1 MLADLLCMRGMELL
15 VAAGRTVELAEMEH
29 FTGGATLQRFL
40 AADPAAR
47 GRVYSVS
54 FAAGAA
60 THWHTHSD
68 VQLLY
73 IVTGRCTAQV
83 WGEPPVVAAAGDIIR
98 FEGGEKHWHGATLDG
113 SMTHPAIN
121 LGEATEWLEPV
132 G

>member
-1 MLADLLCMRGMELL
+1 MLRGMELL
-15 VAAGRTVELAEMEH
+15 VAAGRAVELADMEH

-68 VQLLY
+68 VQLLF

-83 WGEPPVVAAAGDIIR
+83 WGEPPVVAAAGDIVR
-98 FEGGEKHWHGATLDG
+98 FEGGEKHWHGATVDG
-113 SMTHPAIN
+113 PMTHLAIN